1 DATRQIK
8 KKLPETEVLIFT
20 GQETEELVHD
30 VFDSGAR
37 SYIMKTDAADHL
49 IDALKALSEH
59 KHFFTSRISEIV
71 FARYIQGKKVAEGTP
86 EKSRI
91 TDREREIVQLLAEG
105 KSSKEIATI
114 LGISVRTVETH
125 RAAIMKKLGLKSF
138 SELIRYAVRN
148 KIIEAQSRPAESAAA
163 ISRWLMRR
171 WFLSNRPGLRKSP
184 IQKYRASVPR
194 PAWGTLI
201 SMGAMKKN
209 IEGAQSY
216 RAHHRPSCCAFRQN
230 AHRDCRGRPGL
241 ANADEQLDGKM
252 GF

>member
-1 DATRQIK
+1 MKTVRILLADDHKVVRQGTRALLSAIPEWEIVGEADNGRDAVSLTAELKPDIVILDISMPELNGLDATRQIK
-8 KKLPETEVLIFT
+8 KKSPETEVLIFT

-37 SYIMKTDAADHL
+37 SYIMKTE
-49 IDALKALSEH
+49 IKALSEH

-71 FARYIQGKKVAEGTP
+71 FARYIQEKGTLEGAP

-148 KIIEAQSRPAESAAA
+148 KIIEA
-163 ISRWLMRR
+163 
-171 WFLSNRPGLRKSP
+171 
-184 IQKYRASVPR
+184 
-194 PAWGTLI
+194 
-201 SMGAMKKN
+201 
-209 IEGAQSY
+209 
-216 RAHHRPSCCAFRQN
+216 
-230 AHRDCRGRPGL
+230 
-241 ANADEQLDGKM
+241 
-252 GF
+252 

>member
-1 DATRQIK
+1 VKTLRILLADDHKVVRQGTRALLSTVPEWEIVGEADNGRDAVSLTSELKPDIVILDIGMPELNGLDATRQIK
-8 KKLPETEVLIFT
+8 KKLPDTEVLIFT

-71 FARYIQGKKVAEGTP
+71 FARYIQGKKTVEGAP

-91 TDREREIVQLLAEG
+91 TDREREIVQLLGEG
-105 KSSKEIATI
+105 KSSKEIAII

-138 SELIRYAVRN
+138 SALIRYAVRN
-148 KIIEAQSRPAESAAA
+148 KIIEA
-163 ISRWLMRR
+163 
-171 WFLSNRPGLRKSP
+171 
-184 IQKYRASVPR
+184 
-194 PAWGTLI
+194 
-201 SMGAMKKN
+201 
-209 IEGAQSY
+209 
-216 RAHHRPSCCAFRQN
+216 
-230 AHRDCRGRPGL
+230 
-241 ANADEQLDGKM
+241 
-252 GF
+252 

>member
-1 DATRQIK
+1 VKTLRILLADDHKVVRQGTRALLSAIPEWEIVGEADNGRDAVSLTAELKPDIVILDIGMPELNGLDATRQIK
-8 KKLPETEVLIFT
+8 KKSPETEVLIFT

-59 KHFFTSRISEIV
+59 KRFFTSRISEIV
-71 FARYIQGKKVAEGTP
+71 FARYVQGKKALEGAP
-86 EKSRI
+86 ERSRI

-105 KSSKEIATI
+105 KSSKEIGTI

-148 KIIEAQSRPAESAAA
+148 KIIEA
-163 ISRWLMRR
+163 
-171 WFLSNRPGLRKSP
+171 
-184 IQKYRASVPR
+184 
-194 PAWGTLI
+194 
-201 SMGAMKKN
+201 
-209 IEGAQSY
+209 
-216 RAHHRPSCCAFRQN
+216 
-230 AHRDCRGRPGL
+230 
-241 ANADEQLDGKM
+241 
-252 GF
+252 

>member
-1 DATRQIK
+1 VKTLRILLADDHKVVRQGTRALLSAIPEWEIVGEADNGRDAVSLTAELKPDIVILDISMPELNGLDATRQIK
-8 KKLPETEVLIFT
+8 KKSPETEVLIFT

-49 IDALKALSEH
+49 IDAIKALSEH

-71 FARYIQGKKVAEGTP
+71 FARYIQEKGTLEGAP

-125 RAAIMKKLGLKSF
+125 RATIMKKLGLKSF

-148 KIIEAQSRPAESAAA
+148 KIIEA
-163 ISRWLMRR
+163 
-171 WFLSNRPGLRKSP
+171 
-184 IQKYRASVPR
+184 
-194 PAWGTLI
+194 
-201 SMGAMKKN
+201 
-209 IEGAQSY
+209 
-216 RAHHRPSCCAFRQN
+216 
-230 AHRDCRGRPGL
+230 
-241 ANADEQLDGKM
+241 
-252 GF
+252 

>member
-1 DATRQIK
+1 MKTLRILLADDHKVVRQGTRALLSTVPEWEIVGEADNGRDAVSLTSELKPDIVILDIGMPELNGLDATRQIK
-8 KKLPETEVLIFT
+8 KKSPETEVLIFT

-71 FARYIQGKKVAEGTP
+71 FARYIQEKGTLEGAP

-148 KIIEAQSRPAESAAA
+148 KIIEA
-163 ISRWLMRR
+163 
-171 WFLSNRPGLRKSP
+171 
-184 IQKYRASVPR
+184 
-194 PAWGTLI
+194 
-201 SMGAMKKN
+201 
-209 IEGAQSY
+209 
-216 RAHHRPSCCAFRQN
+216 
-230 AHRDCRGRPGL
+230 
-241 ANADEQLDGKM
+241 
-252 GF
+252 

>member
-1 DATRQIK
+1 MKTLRILLADDHKVVRQGTRALLSTVPEWKIVGEADNGRDAVSLTAELKPDIVILDIGMPELNGLDATRQIK

-71 FARYIQGKKVAEGTP
+71 FARYIQGKKTVEGAP

-148 KIIEAQSRPAESAAA
+148 KIIEA
-163 ISRWLMRR
+163 
-171 WFLSNRPGLRKSP
+171 
-184 IQKYRASVPR
+184 
-194 PAWGTLI
+194 
-201 SMGAMKKN
+201 
-209 IEGAQSY
+209 
-216 RAHHRPSCCAFRQN
+216 
-230 AHRDCRGRPGL
+230 
-241 ANADEQLDGKM
+241 
-252 GF
+252 

>member
-1 DATRQIK
+1 VKTLRILLADDHKVVRQGTRALLSTVPEWEIVGEADNGRDAVSLTSELKPDIVILDIGMPELNGLDATRQIK

-71 FARYIQGKKVAEGTP
+71 FARYIQGKKTVEGAP

-105 KSSKEIATI
+105 KSSKEIATM

-148 KIIEAQSRPAESAAA
+148 KIVEA
-163 ISRWLMRR
+163 
-171 WFLSNRPGLRKSP
+171 
-184 IQKYRASVPR
+184 
-194 PAWGTLI
+194 
-201 SMGAMKKN
+201 
-209 IEGAQSY
+209 
-216 RAHHRPSCCAFRQN
+216 
-230 AHRDCRGRPGL
+230 
-241 ANADEQLDGKM
+241 
-252 GF
+252 

>member
-1 DATRQIK
+1 MKTLRILLADDHKVVRQGTRALLSTFPEWKIVGEADNGRDAVSLTSELKPDIVILDIGMPELNGLDATRQIK
-8 KKLPETEVLIFT
+8 KKSPETEVLIFT

-49 IDALKALSEH
+49 IDAIKALSEH

-71 FARYIQGKKVAEGTP
+71 FARYIQEKGTLEGAP

-148 KIIEAQSRPAESAAA
+148 KIIEA
-163 ISRWLMRR
+163 
-171 WFLSNRPGLRKSP
+171 
-184 IQKYRASVPR
+184 
-194 PAWGTLI
+194 
-201 SMGAMKKN
+201 
-209 IEGAQSY
+209 
-216 RAHHRPSCCAFRQN
+216 
-230 AHRDCRGRPGL
+230 
-241 ANADEQLDGKM
+241 
-252 GF
+252 

>member
-1 DATRQIK
+1 MKTLRILLADDHKVVRQGTRALLSTVPEWKIVGEADNGRDAVSLTAELKPDIVILDIGMPELNGLDATRQIK

-71 FARYIQGKKVAEGTP
+71 FARYIQGKKTVEGAA

-105 KSSKEIATI
+105 KSSKEIATM

-138 SELIRYAVRN
+138 SELIRYAIRN
-148 KIIEAQSRPAESAAA
+148 KIVEA
-163 ISRWLMRR
+163 
-171 WFLSNRPGLRKSP
+171 
-184 IQKYRASVPR
+184 
-194 PAWGTLI
+194 
-201 SMGAMKKN
+201 
-209 IEGAQSY
+209 
-216 RAHHRPSCCAFRQN
+216 
-230 AHRDCRGRPGL
+230 
-241 ANADEQLDGKM
+241 
-252 GF
+252 

>member
-1 DATRQIK
+1 VKTLRVLLADDHKVVRQGTRALLSAIPEWEIVGEADNGRDAVSLTAELKPDIVILDIGMPELNGLDATRQIK
-8 KKLPETEVLIFT
+8 KKSPETEVLIFT

-71 FARYIQGKKVAEGTP
+71 FARYVQGKKALEGAP
-86 EKSRI
+86 ERSRI

-105 KSSKEIATI
+105 KSSKEIGTI

-148 KIIEAQSRPAESAAA
+148 KIIEA
-163 ISRWLMRR
+163 
-171 WFLSNRPGLRKSP
+171 
-184 IQKYRASVPR
+184 
-194 PAWGTLI
+194 
-201 SMGAMKKN
+201 
-209 IEGAQSY
+209 
-216 RAHHRPSCCAFRQN
+216 
-230 AHRDCRGRPGL
+230 
-241 ANADEQLDGKM
+241 
-252 GF
+252 

>member
-1 DATRQIK
+1 MKTLRILLADDHKVVRQGTRALLSTVPEWKIVGEADNGRDAVSLTSELKPDIVILDIGMPELNGLDATRQIK

-37 SYIMKTDAADHL
+37 SYIMKTDAADYL

-71 FARYIQGKKVAEGTP
+71 FARYIQGKKTVEGAP

-148 KIIEAQSRPAESAAA
+148 KIIEA
-163 ISRWLMRR
+163 
-171 WFLSNRPGLRKSP
+171 
-184 IQKYRASVPR
+184 
-194 PAWGTLI
+194 
-201 SMGAMKKN
+201 
-209 IEGAQSY
+209 
-216 RAHHRPSCCAFRQN
+216 
-230 AHRDCRGRPGL
+230 
-241 ANADEQLDGKM
+241 
-252 GF
+252 

>member
-1 DATRQIK
+1 VKPLRILLADDHKVVRQGTRALLSTIPEWEIVGEADNGRDAVSLTAELKPDIVILDIGMPELNGLDATRQIK

-49 IDALKALSEH
+49 VDALKALSEH

-71 FARYIQGKKVAEGTP
+71 FARYIQGKKTVEGAP

-105 KSSKEIATI
+105 KTSKEIATI

-125 RAAIMKKLGLKSF
+125 RAGIMKKLGLKSF
-138 SELIRYAVRN
+138 SELIRYAIRN
-148 KIIEAQSRPAESAAA
+148 KIVEA
-163 ISRWLMRR
+163 
-171 WFLSNRPGLRKSP
+171 
-184 IQKYRASVPR
+184 
-194 PAWGTLI
+194 
-201 SMGAMKKN
+201 
-209 IEGAQSY
+209 
-216 RAHHRPSCCAFRQN
+216 
-230 AHRDCRGRPGL
+230 
-241 ANADEQLDGKM
+241 
-252 GF
+252 

>member
-1 DATRQIK
+1 MKAIRILLADDHKVVRQGTRALLSAIPEWEIVGEADNGRDAVSLTAELKPDIVILDISMPELNGLDATRQIK
-8 KKLPETEVLIFT
+8 KKSPETEVLIFT

-71 FARYIQGKKVAEGTP
+71 FAQYIQGKRALEGNA

-148 KIIEAQSRPAESAAA
+148 RIIEA
-163 ISRWLMRR
+163 
-171 WFLSNRPGLRKSP
+171 
-184 IQKYRASVPR
+184 
-194 PAWGTLI
+194 
-201 SMGAMKKN
+201 
-209 IEGAQSY
+209 
-216 RAHHRPSCCAFRQN
+216 
-230 AHRDCRGRPGL
+230 
-241 ANADEQLDGKM
+241 
-252 GF
+252 

>member
-1 DATRQIK
+1 MKTLRILLADDHKVVRQGTRALLSTVPEWKIVGEADNGRDAVSLTAELKPDIVILDIGMPELNGLDATRQIK

-71 FARYIQGKKVAEGTP
+71 FARYIQGKKTVEGAA

-148 KIIEAQSRPAESAAA
+148 KIIEA
-163 ISRWLMRR
+163 
-171 WFLSNRPGLRKSP
+171 
-184 IQKYRASVPR
+184 
-194 PAWGTLI
+194 
-201 SMGAMKKN
+201 
-209 IEGAQSY
+209 
-216 RAHHRPSCCAFRQN
+216 
-230 AHRDCRGRPGL
+230 
-241 ANADEQLDGKM
+241 
-252 GF
+252 

>member
-1 DATRQIK
+1 VRTLRILLADDHKVVRQGTRALLSTVPEWEIVGEADNGRDAVSLTSELKPDIVILDIGMPELNGLDATRQIK
-8 KKLPETEVLIFT
+8 KKLPQTEVLIFT

-71 FARYIQGKKVAEGTP
+71 FARYIQGKKTVEGAP

-148 KIIEAQSRPAESAAA
+148 KIIEA
-163 ISRWLMRR
+163 
-171 WFLSNRPGLRKSP
+171 
-184 IQKYRASVPR
+184 
-194 PAWGTLI
+194 
-201 SMGAMKKN
+201 
-209 IEGAQSY
+209 
-216 RAHHRPSCCAFRQN
+216 
-230 AHRDCRGRPGL
+230 
-241 ANADEQLDGKM
+241 
-252 GF
+252 

>member
-1 DATRQIK
+1 VVRQGTRALLSAVPEWEIVGEADNGRDAVSLTAELKPDIVILDISMPELNGLDATRQIK
-8 KKLPETEVLIFT
+8 KKSPETEVLIFT

-49 IDALKALSEH
+49 IDAIKALSEH

-71 FARYIQGKKVAEGTP
+71 FARYIQEKGTLEGAP

-148 KIIEAQSRPAESAAA
+148 KIIEA
-163 ISRWLMRR
+163 
-171 WFLSNRPGLRKSP
+171 
-184 IQKYRASVPR
+184 
-194 PAWGTLI
+194 
-201 SMGAMKKN
+201 
-209 IEGAQSY
+209 
-216 RAHHRPSCCAFRQN
+216 
-230 AHRDCRGRPGL
+230 
-241 ANADEQLDGKM
+241 
-252 GF
+252 

>member
-1 DATRQIK
+1 MKTVRILLADDHKVVRQGTRALLSAVPEWEIVGEADNGRDAVSLTAELKPNIVILDISMPELNGLDATRQIK
-8 KKLPETEVLIFT
+8 KKSPETEVLIFT

-49 IDALKALSEH
+49 IDAIKALSEH

-71 FARYIQGKKVAEGTP
+71 FARYIQEKGTLEGAP

-148 KIIEAQSRPAESAAA
+148 KIIEA
-163 ISRWLMRR
+163 
-171 WFLSNRPGLRKSP
+171 
-184 IQKYRASVPR
+184 
-194 PAWGTLI
+194 
-201 SMGAMKKN
+201 
-209 IEGAQSY
+209 
-216 RAHHRPSCCAFRQN
+216 
-230 AHRDCRGRPGL
+230 
-241 ANADEQLDGKM
+241 
-252 GF
+252 

>member
-1 DATRQIK
+1 MKTLRILLADDHKVVRQGTRALLSTVPEWEIVGEADNGRDAVSLTSELKPDIVILDIGMPELNGLDATRQIK

-71 FARYIQGKKVAEGTP
+71 FARYIQGKKTVEGAP

-125 RAAIMKKLGLKSF
+125 RSAIMKKLGLKSF

-148 KIIEAQSRPAESAAA
+148 KIIEA
-163 ISRWLMRR
+163 
-171 WFLSNRPGLRKSP
+171 
-184 IQKYRASVPR
+184 
-194 PAWGTLI
+194 
-201 SMGAMKKN
+201 
-209 IEGAQSY
+209 
-216 RAHHRPSCCAFRQN
+216 
-230 AHRDCRGRPGL
+230 
-241 ANADEQLDGKM
+241 
-252 GF
+252 

>member
-1 DATRQIK
+1 MKTLRILLADDHKVVRQGTRALLSTVPEWEIVGEADNGRDAVSLTSELKPDIVILDIGMPELNGLDATRQIK

-71 FARYIQGKKVAEGTP
+71 FARYIQGKKTVEGAP

-148 KIIEAQSRPAESAAA
+148 KIIEA
-163 ISRWLMRR
+163 
-171 WFLSNRPGLRKSP
+171 
-184 IQKYRASVPR
+184 
-194 PAWGTLI
+194 
-201 SMGAMKKN
+201 
-209 IEGAQSY
+209 
-216 RAHHRPSCCAFRQN
+216 
-230 AHRDCRGRPGL
+230 
-241 ANADEQLDGKM
+241 
-252 GF
+252 

>member
-1 DATRQIK
+1 MKTVRILLADDHKVVRQGTRALLSAVPEWEIVGEADNGRDAVSLTAELKPDIVILDISMPELNGLDATRQIK
-8 KKLPETEVLIFT
+8 KKSPETEVLIFT

-49 IDALKALSEH
+49 IDAIKALSEH

-71 FARYIQGKKVAEGTP
+71 FARYIQEKGTLEGAP

-148 KIIEAQSRPAESAAA
+148 KIIEA
-163 ISRWLMRR
+163 
-171 WFLSNRPGLRKSP
+171 
-184 IQKYRASVPR
+184 
-194 PAWGTLI
+194 
-201 SMGAMKKN
+201 
-209 IEGAQSY
+209 
-216 RAHHRPSCCAFRQN
+216 
-230 AHRDCRGRPGL
+230 
-241 ANADEQLDGKM
+241 
-252 GF
+252 

>member
-1 DATRQIK
+1 MKTLRILLADDHKVVRQGTRALLSTVPEWEIVGEADNGRDAVSLTSELKPDIVILDIGMPELNGLDATRQIK
-8 KKLPETEVLIFT
+8 KKLPDTEVLIFT

-71 FARYIQGKKVAEGTP
+71 FARYIQGKKTVEGAP

-105 KSSKEIATI
+105 NSSKEIATI

-148 KIIEAQSRPAESAAA
+148 KIIEA
-163 ISRWLMRR
+163 
-171 WFLSNRPGLRKSP
+171 
-184 IQKYRASVPR
+184 
-194 PAWGTLI
+194 
-201 SMGAMKKN
+201 
-209 IEGAQSY
+209 
-216 RAHHRPSCCAFRQN
+216 
-230 AHRDCRGRPGL
+230 
-241 ANADEQLDGKM
+241 
-252 GF
+252 